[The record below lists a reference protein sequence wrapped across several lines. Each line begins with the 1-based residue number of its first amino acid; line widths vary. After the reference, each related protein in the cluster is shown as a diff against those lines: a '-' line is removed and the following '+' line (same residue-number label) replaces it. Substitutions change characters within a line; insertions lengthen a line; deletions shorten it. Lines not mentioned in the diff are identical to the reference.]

1 MGQKLSYLA
10 LGDSYTI
17 GEAVPQAESFPFQ
30 LVDQLKERELDVE
43 PPVVIAK
50 TGWTTSELQAA
61 IKSEVLEREFDFV
74 TLLIGVNNQ
83 YRKEPLEVYR
93 EEFRALL
100 NTAVGFAAHGASRV
114 FVIAIPDW
122 GVTPF
127 GLQSGRGM
135 ELIAEEIDA
144 FNAVN
149 KAETLLSGISYTD
162 IAADS
167 RLAFSDSGLIAEDG
181 LHPTGRMYRDWAQKV
196 SNSVYSALK

>member
-17 GEAVPQAESFPFQ
+17 GEAVEQAESFPYQ
-30 LVDQLKERELDVE
+30 LADQLRAREIDIE
-43 PPVVIAK
+43 EPVVIAK

-61 IKSEVLEREFDFV
+61 IKSAALEREFDFV

-83 YRKEPLEVYR
+83 YRKESLEVYR
-93 EEFRALL
+93 EQFRALL
-100 NTAVGFAAHGASRV
+100 NTALQFAADDKSRV
-114 FVIAIPDW
+114 FVVAIPDW

-127 GLQSGRGM
+127 GIQSGRGM

-149 KAETLLSGISYTD
+149 KTETLLSGISYTD
-162 IAADS
+162 ISADS
-167 RLAFSDSGLIAEDG
+167 RLALSDSGLIATDG
-181 LHPTGRMYRDWAQKV
+181 LHPSGKMYRDWATKL
-196 SNSVYSALK
+196 SDNLYSALK

>member
-1 MGQKLSYLA
+1 MGQKLTYLA

-30 LVDQLKERELDVE
+30 LADQLKEQGIDVE
-43 PPVVIAK
+43 QPVVIAK
-50 TGWTTSELQAA
+50 TGWTTSELEAA
-61 IKSEVLEREFDFV
+61 IQSAALDQEFDFV

-83 YRKEPLEVYR
+83 YRKESLEVYR
-93 EEFRALL
+93 EEFRTLL
-100 NTAVGFAAHGASRV
+100 NTAVQFAAQDTSRV

-127 GLQSGRGM
+127 GVQSGRGM

-162 IAADS
+162 ISADS
-167 RLAFSDSGLIAEDG
+167 RLAFSDPDLIASDG
-181 LHPTGRMYRDWAQKV
+181 LHPSGKMYQDWAQKL
-196 SNSVYSALK
+196 SESVYSVLR